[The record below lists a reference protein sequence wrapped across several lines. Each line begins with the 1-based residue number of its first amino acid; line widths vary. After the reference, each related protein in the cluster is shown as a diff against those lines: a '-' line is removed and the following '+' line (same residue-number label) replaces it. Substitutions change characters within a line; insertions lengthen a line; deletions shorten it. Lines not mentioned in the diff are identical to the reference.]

1 MVLCSPVGDRPWIV
15 DLDHPWQDEPL
26 YLELKGHTQWIYHV
40 AVSHDG
46 TMIASAAPLDP
57 TVRLWDAFTGEQLA
71 GFTRGCDTNSFEAFL
86 AFSSDDASLVM
97 TSNLPGA
104 TNDIHAASVI
114 SWDLATGAATYD
126 TPPQVVPLPFEDE
139 LIPRFVAHLGD
150 LRGARLSARTQFS
163 PAGDV
168 VARGGYDGGA
178 HPVTLK
184 SASGLQ
190 TMATLIP
197 DVEGIAYDPSGRFLA
212 CGGAGRFQVLDLT
225 KERRPLA
232 DVQVQSYSDSRH
244 LVYALAY
251 SPDGS
256 RLAIGLDDGS
266 VTIYETE
273 FYQPML
279 ELPPHRGERYS
290 YVYSLVWTPDGTRLI
305 TASGDRTLRIWDGMA
320 PPARR
325 RQLEAIRAAREPMRQ
340 HAVELVTSFGGAD
353 KAWAALASDPAL
365 RAEQHWAARRALIE
379 QWSASAAR
387 Q

>member
-1 MVLCSPVGDRPWIV
+1 
-15 DLDHPWQDEPL
+15 
-26 YLELKGHTQWIYHV
+26 
-40 AVSHDG
+40 
-46 TMIASAAPLDP
+46 
-57 TVRLWDAFTGEQLA
+57 
-71 GFTRGCDTNSFEAFL
+71 
-86 AFSSDDASLVM
+86 
-97 TSNLPGA
+97 
-104 TNDIHAASVI
+104 
-114 SWDLATGAATYD
+114 
-126 TPPQVVPLPFEDE
+126 VVPLPFEDE
-139 LIPRFVAHLGD
+139 LISRFVTHLGD
-150 LRGARLSARTQFS
+150 VRGARLSARTQFS

-190 TMATLIP
+190 TVATLIP

-212 CGGAGRFQVLDLT
+212 CGGVGRFQVLDLARDQ
-225 KERRPLA
+225 KPLA
-232 DVQVQSYSDSRH
+232 DVQIQSYSDSRH

-279 ELPPHRGERYS
+279 DLPPHRGERYS
-290 YVYSLVWTPDGTRLI
+290 YVYSLAWTPDGTRLI
-305 TASGDRTLRIWDGMA
+305 TASGDRTLRIWDGAA
-320 PPARR
+320 PPTRR
-325 RQLEAIRAAREPMRQ
+325 RQLEAIRAAREPMRRN
-340 HAVELVTSFGGAD
+340 VGELVARLGSAD

-365 RAEQHWAARRALIE
+365 SAEQRWAARRALI
-379 QWSASAAR
+379 QRWSASAGR